1 MKKTIR
7 ISFEG
12 RSYDVE
18 VEVLNSA
25 SAPAVSAPAPVTAAP
40 VAAAPVVAAPA
51 PAPVAA
57 APVAAGGTEVHSPM
71 MGLVFKIKVKVGD
84 TVAAN
89 QEVVVLEAMKM
100 ETPVYAPVAGTI
112 TAIHIKEQ
120 DSVSEGQVLLNIG

>member
-25 SAPAVSAPAPVTAAP
+25 SAPAVSAPAPV
-40 VAAAPVVAAPA
+40 AAAPVVAAPA

-57 APVAAGGTEVHSPM
+57 APVPVVAGGTEVHSPM

-100 ETPVYAPVAGTI
+100 ETPIYAPVAGTV

>member
-18 VEVLNSA
+18 VEVLDSA
-25 SAPAVSAPAPVTAAP
+25 SAPAVSAPAP

-71 MGLVFKIKVKVGD
+71 MGLVFKVKVKVGD

>member
-25 SAPAVSAPAPVTAAP
+25 SAPAVSAPAPV
-40 VAAAPVVAAPA
+40 AAAPVVAAPA

-57 APVAAGGTEVHSPM
+57 APVSAGGTEVHSPM

>member
-25 SAPAVSAPAPVTAAP
+25 SAPAVSAPAPVAAAP

-51 PAPVAA
+51 PAPVAT

>member
-57 APVAAGGTEVHSPM
+57 APVSAGGTEVHSPM

-100 ETPVYAPVAGTI
+100 ETPIYAPAAGTV

>member
-25 SAPAVSAPAPVTAAP
+25 SAPAVSAPAPVAAAP

-57 APVAAGGTEVHSPM
+57 APVSAHGTEVHSPM
-71 MGLVFKIKVKVGD
+71 MGLVFKVKVKVGD

-112 TAIHIKEQ
+112 TAI
-120 DSVSEGQVLLNIG
+120 LLNIG

>member
-25 SAPAVSAPAPVTAAP
+25 SASAVSAPAP

-57 APVAAGGTEVHSPM
+57 APVSAGGTEVHSPM

>member
-12 RSYDVE
+12 KSYDVE
-18 VEVLNSA
+18 VEVLDSA
-25 SAPAVSAPAPVTAAP
+25 SAPVVSAPAYVAPAP

-57 APVAAGGTEVHSPM
+57 APVSAGGTEVHSPM

-100 ETPVYAPVAGTI
+100 ETPIYAPAAGTV

>member
-25 SAPAVSAPAPVTAAP
+25 SAPAVSAPAPVAAAP

>member
-1 MKKTIR
+1 
-7 ISFEG
+7 
-12 RSYDVE
+12 
-18 VEVLNSA
+18 
-25 SAPAVSAPAPVTAAP
+25 
-40 VAAAPVVAAPA
+40 
-51 PAPVAA
+51 
-57 APVAAGGTEVHSPM
+57 M

-100 ETPVYAPVAGTI
+100 ETPIYAPAAGTV